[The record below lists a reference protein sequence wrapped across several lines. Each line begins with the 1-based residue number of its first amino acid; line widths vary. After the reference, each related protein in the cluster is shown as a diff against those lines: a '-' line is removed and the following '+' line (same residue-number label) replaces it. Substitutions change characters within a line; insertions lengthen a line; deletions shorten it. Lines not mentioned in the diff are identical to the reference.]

1 MIDLKKESVK
11 TLSGV
16 GQKTALSLENAGIC
30 TLYDLLCRF
39 PRAYENHTPV
49 FSLSETSPEHPAA
62 LILRVT
68 TSPRVAYTPTKKR
81 IVRFSARLSEKE
93 PIINIAFFNQ
103 PYLVST
109 FHVGE
114 DYLFWGKIV
123 KGSSG
128 YFMFSPSFEKPTGV
142 YNEMEP
148 VYPSVSALGPKKIK
162 KLVNTALD
170 YIEDK
175 EVIDTLP
182 EEILKEEGL
191 FDIKTAFFKIHRPDS
206 KLSCSAGIK
215 RFQFEELFNF
225 SLLSLRMSEKEDLK
239 LVPSMKRVNLEEFY
253 ASLPFELT
261 GAQHRVI
268 GEIEKDLTSSEKSTT
283 RAMRRLV
290 QGDVG
295 SGKTAVAA
303 GAMFIAVKNG
313 YKCTIMAPTE
323 ILARQHFNTLEKY
336 FSPFNIP
343 VLILTGSTRTSERRE
358 IEKKLQEKD
367 PIILVGT
374 HALFESGITPY
385 KLGLVIT
392 DEQHRFGVK
401 QREKLLSMAEFPNSL
416 IMSATPIPRTLA
428 MFLYAGLDISVLDE
442 MPKGR
447 QKTETFLIPPS
458 KKERMYTFIKEQLEQ
473 GHQGYVICP
482 LVEQSEEEQLYS
494 DMMSSPD
501 LISAEEN
508 YALLSKKLSPYKVG
522 LLHGKMKPSE
532 KNAVMED
539 FSKGNIDLVVST
551 TVVEVGVDVPNATVM
566 AIENAERFG
575 LATLHQLRGRIGRGS
590 APSQCILITP
600 SSSHDALERLSFLC
614 RSSNGFE
621 IAEYDL
627 EKRGPGDFF
636 GYRQHGEMPFV
647 FAQNV
652 TDPTLI
658 KRAQESAKK
667 YNKTIKEL

>member
-16 GQKTALSLENAGIC
+16 GQKTALALEGAGIC

-49 FSLSETSPEHPAA
+49 FSLADTSPEHPAA

-68 TSPRVAYTPTKKR
+68 TAPRVAYTPTKKR

-114 DYLFWGKIV
+114 DYVFWGKVV
-123 KGSSG
+123 KESSG
-128 YFMFSPSFEKPTGV
+128 YFMFSPCFEKPTGEYSENV
-142 YNEMEP
+142 P

-162 KLVNTALD
+162 KLVSASLD
-170 YIEDK
+170 FIKDK
-175 EVIDTLP
+175 EIAETLP
-182 EEILKEEGL
+182 EEVLKEEGL
-191 FDIKTAFFKIHRPDS
+191 VDIKTAFFMIHRPEN
-206 KLSCSAGIK
+206 KLSAAAGIK

-225 SLLSLRMSEKEDLK
+225 SLSSLRLSEKEDLK
-239 LVPSMKRVNLEEFY
+239 LIPSMKRVDLEEFY
-253 ASLPFELT
+253 KILPFELT
-261 GAQHRVI
+261 GAQRRVI
-268 GEIEKDLTSSEKSTT
+268 EEIEKDLVTDTPTT
-283 RAMRRLV
+283 RAMRRLL

-303 GAMFIAVKNG
+303 GAMFIALKNG

-323 ILARQHFNTLEKY
+323 ILAQQHFTTLEKL
-336 FSPFNIP
+336 FAPLKIP
-343 VLILTGSTRTSERRE
+343 VLLLTGSTRAAERRE
-358 IEKKLQEKD
+358 TETRLLDKD
-367 PIILVGT
+367 PVILVGT
-374 HALFESGITPY
+374 HALFESGIKPY

-401 QREKLLSMAEFPNSL
+401 QREKLLSMAEYPNSL
-416 IMSATPIPRTLA
+416 VMSATPIPRTLA

-442 MPKGR
+442 VPKGR
-447 QKTETFLIPPS
+447 KKTETYLIPPA
-458 KKERMYTFIKEQLEQ
+458 KKDRMYSFIKEQLEK
-473 GHQGYVICP
+473 GNQGYVICP
-482 LVEQSEEEQLYS
+482 LVEESKEEQLYS
-494 DMMSSPD
+494 DMMSAPD
-501 LISAEEN
+501 LVSADRT
-508 YALLSKKLSPYKVG
+508 YAELSKKLAPFKVG
-522 LLHGKMKPSE
+522 LLHGKMKPSD
-532 KNAVMED
+532 KAAVMQS
-539 FSKGNIDLVVST
+539 FSKGETDLIVST

-575 LATLHQLRGRIGRGS
+575 LATLHQLRGRVGRS
-590 APSQCILITP
+590 SKPSQCILITP
-600 SSSHDALERLSFLC
+600 SNSRDALERLSFLC

-636 GYRQHGEMPFV
+636 GYRQHGDMPFV

-667 YNKTIKEL
+667 YNKTIKEI